1 MIYYLCGDDMKRK
14 IKRTPKIIG
23 FSLLIIIIVI
33 LIYPIFTK
41 KEEPI
46 KEIPIIEEPKEKT
59 YKLSLVMVGD
69 ALIHSS
75 VYKDAYDSTTNT
87 YDFKKHVSLIK
98 PIVEK
103 YDLAFYN
110 QETILGGVELGL
122 SSYPQFN
129 SPTEVGDAM
138 IDAGFNMVGL
148 ANNHTLDKY
157 EKGITKSLEYWGS
170 KKDILTAGSYLSFED
185 RNTPRIKTKNNISY
199 TMLSY
204 TYGTNGLPVPSG
216 KEYLVNLWNVYSNTE
231 YEAYK
236 EQVKKDIEA
245 VRDKVDI
252 LIVAMHWGVEYTFT
266 PNTFQL
272 DMANYLSSL
281 GVDIIIGHH
290 PHVIQ
295 PVTKINNTLVFY
307 SLGNFISAQLQDQN
321 FNKMIGL
328 MSNLDI
334 VKTVKDDEV
343 TINIENIEN
352 ELIYTYYSGFR
363 NFKVIPFSQMT
374 EEYNRNYIKLY
385 ETYSEVIKKLDPTQV
400 VKPLD

>member
-1 MIYYLCGDDMKRK
+1 MKRK

>member
-1 MIYYLCGDDMKRK
+1 MKRK
-14 IKRTPKIIG
+14 IKKGPKIFG
-23 FSLLIIIIVI
+23 FILLIIIIGI
-33 LIYPIFTK
+33 IIYPVFTK

-46 KEIPIIEEPKEKT
+46 DEKPIVEEPKEKT

-75 VYKDAYDSTTNT
+75 VYNDAYDSSTKT
-87 YDFKKHVSLIK
+87 YDFKKQVSLIK

-129 SPTEVGDAM
+129 SPQEVGDAM
-138 IDAGFNMVGL
+138 IDAGFNIVGL

-157 EKGITKSLEYWGS
+157 EKGITKSLEYWNA
-170 KKDILTAGSYLSFED
+170 KKDVLTAGSYLSFED

-216 KEYLVNLWNVYSNTE
+216 KDYLVNLWNVYSDSE

-236 EQVKKDIEA
+236 EQVKTDIEA

-266 PNTFQL
+266 PNTFQI
-272 DMANYLSSL
+272 DMANYLASL

-295 PVTKINNTLVFY
+295 PVTWIDNTLVFY

-321 FNKMIGL
+321 YNKMIGL

-334 VKTVKDDEV
+334 VKTVKDEEV
-343 TINIENIEN
+343 TIKIENIEN
-352 ELIYTYYSGFR
+352 ELIYTYYSNWR

-374 EEYNRNYIKLY
+374 NEYNKNYIKLH
-385 ETYSEVIKKLDPTQV
+385 ETYSEIVKKLDPNQI
-400 VKPLD
+400 VKPLNE

>member
-46 KEIPIIEEPKEKT
+46 KEIPIVEEPKEKT

>member
-1 MIYYLCGDDMKRK
+1 MKRK
-14 IKRTPKIIG
+14 MKKTPKIIG
-23 FSLLIIIIVI
+23 FILLIVIVGVF
-33 LIYPIFTK
+33 IYPNYTK
-41 KEEPI
+41 KEEP
-46 KEIPIIEEPKEKT
+46 KEEEVIVEEPKEKV
-59 YKLSLVMVGD
+59 YNLSLIMVGD

-75 VYKDAYDSTTNT
+75 VYNDAYDSSTKL
-87 YDFKKHVSLIK
+87 YDFKKQVSLIK

-129 SPTEVGDAM
+129 SPQEVGDAM
-138 IDAGFNMVGL
+138 IDAGFNIVGL

-157 EKGITKSLEYWGS
+157 EKGITKSLEYWNS
-170 KKDILTAGSYLSFED
+170 IKDILTAGSYLSFED

-236 EQVKKDIEA
+236 EQVRLDIEA

-266 PNTFQL
+266 PNTFQN
-272 DMANYLSSL
+272 DMANYLASL

-295 PVTKINNTLVFY
+295 PVTWINNTLVFY

-334 VKTVKDDEV
+334 VKTVKGDET
-343 TINIENIEN
+343 TIKIENIEN
-352 ELIYTYYSGFR
+352 ELIYTYYSNWR

-385 ETYSEVIKKLDPTQV
+385 ETYSEIVKKLDPTQV